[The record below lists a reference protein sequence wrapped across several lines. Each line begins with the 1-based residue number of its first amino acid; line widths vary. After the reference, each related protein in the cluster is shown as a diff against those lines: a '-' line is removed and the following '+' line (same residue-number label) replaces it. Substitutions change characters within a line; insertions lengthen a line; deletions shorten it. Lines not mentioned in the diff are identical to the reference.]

1 MGIKNGLRKWK
12 LFNKTLTVVNGLLL
26 CSTGYSTQYC
36 VETYMGKKKKKSK
49 GKKTDVSIGITDSFY
64 CAPETV
70 HCKLTMLLNKI
81 KIKKM

>member
-1 MGIKNGLRKWK
+1 MVCFSVVQGI
-12 LFNKTLTVVNGLLL
+12 LLNIV
-26 CSTGYSTQYC
+26 QKPIWA
-36 VETYMGKKKKKSK
+36 KKKKKSK

>member
-36 VETYMGKKKKKSK
+36 VETYMGKKKKKNPR
-49 GKKTDVSIGITDSFY
+49 GKKR
-64 CAPETV
+64 
-70 HCKLTMLLNKI
+70 M
-81 KIKKM
+81 

>member
-1 MGIKNGLRKWK
+1 MVCFSEEQGILLNMGENHWGAKK
-12 LFNKTLTVVNGLLL
+12 
-26 CSTGYSTQYC
+26 
-36 VETYMGKKKKKSK
+36 KKKKKSK